1 MASRMKRS
9 EVPVEFTWRIEDLFP
24 TFVQWKEA
32 LESIE
37 AEIESFARFRGRLH
51 EGPSAMLEC
60 LEAGEALQRRF
71 ARIYLY
77 AYLLVAADGSD
88 PTNQAAMGRAGAT
101 AARLGAA
108 ISFVEPEIASLP
120 DGTVESYLS
129 AEPRLAPFRRRVE
142 RVLSNKPH
150 LLSPETEKVLA
161 SLGELMRA
169 PYTLYER
176 AKSSDMRFEPVTD
189 SHGREHP
196 VSFATY
202 EVALEK
208 SADTVLRRN
217 AYASFTTGLSVYKEV
232 LGGTFGAEVRKNVV
246 LARARGFES
255 ATHMFLHA
263 QEVSMR
269 AYTNLLDI
277 IQSRL
282 APYMRRYVELRRQ
295 VLGLD
300 EVLYCDIE
308 APLDPEDD
316 PEVTYEEAC
325 EEIIEAAS
333 VMGPEF
339 TEIVATALS
348 DRWIDR
354 ADNVGKSTGAFCADA
369 YDAHPYI
376 LTTWADK
383 ARSMF
388 TLAHELGHAVQA
400 VMTARTQR
408 FVNKEMSRF
417 AVEAPSTFMEA
428 LLARHLLAK
437 AGGGGD
443 RRQRRW
449 VLMQVLAT
457 YYHNYVR
464 HMLEAEL
471 LRRVYQLAEAG
482 TPITASVLSRTE
494 GEILEQ
500 FWGGVVKIDDGA
512 RLTWM
517 RQPHY
522 YMGLYPY
529 TYSAGLTCSTL
540 MAQALEGEG
549 AVARERW
556 LDLLRAGN
564 SVKPLEL
571 MKRVGV
577 DLEDPGTV
585 EQAVEYVG
593 RLVDDVVSLF

>member
-1 MASRMKRS
+1 M
-9 EVPVEFTWRIEDLFP
+9 PV
-24 TFVQWKEA
+24 
-32 LESIE
+32 
-37 AEIESFARFRGRLH
+37 
-51 EGPSAMLEC
+51 
-60 LEAGEALQRRF
+60 GEALQRRF

-77 AYLLVAADGSD
+77 VTCWWPGTAAT
-88 PTNQAAMGRAGAT
+88 TNQAAMGRAGAT

-308 APLDPEDD
+308 APLDPEYD

-369 YDAHPYI
+369 HDAHPYI
-376 LTTWADK
+376 LTTGRQAPVHVHAGARVGPRCAGGDDRAD
-383 ARSMF
+383 A
-388 TLAHELGHAVQA
+388 AVREQ
-400 VMTARTQR
+400 
-408 FVNKEMSRF
+408 EMSRF

-449 VLMQVLAT
+449 VLM
-457 YYHNYVR
+457 R
-464 HMLEAEL
+464 CW
-471 LRRVYQLAEAG
+471 RRIITTMCGTCSRRSCCGGVSAG
-482 TPITASVLSRTE
+482 GGRDSITASVLSRTE

-517 RQPHY
+517 RQPTTTWAVS
-522 YMGLYPY
+522 Y

-540 MAQALEGEG
+540 MAQALEGERRG
-549 AVARERW
+549 AS
-556 LDLLRAGN
+556 G
-564 SVKPLEL
+564 
-571 MKRVGV
+571 G
-577 DLEDPGTV
+577 
-585 EQAVEYVG
+585 
-593 RLVDDVVSLF
+593 